1 MISLAIATFRGILR
15 DRVFHGIMLIA
26 ALFLFVPAVSN
37 ISMRQIA
44 ELSVSLS
51 LSLVSFVLLLLSV
64 FLGGT
69 TLWRDVERRYTF
81 SVLGLPTSRSSYLL
95 GRYLGVAGA
104 LLAATVVLSAGA
116 LAAIKFGTAAYPPE
130 RPLLWLNILL
140 ALGFDALKYLLL
152 VGLAFLF
159 STVSTSFFLP
169 VFGAVSFFWIGSVSQ
184 QVYDYINSPLA
195 SDMPKSAKSIVLGL
209 YYLIPNFTPF
219 DLKSYAV
226 YSLDLPWRG
235 VFYTAGYFVIYL
247 SLLLFAAVM
256 VFRRREFQ

>member
-26 ALFLFVPAVSN
+26 ALFLFIPAVSN

-81 SVLGLPTSRSSYLL
+81 SVLGLPLSRSSYLL

-104 LLAATVVLSAGA
+104 LLAAAVVLGLGA
-116 LAAIKFGTAAYPPE
+116 MAAVKYGTAMYPPE
-130 RPLLWLNILL
+130 RPLRWLNILL

-152 VGLAFLF
+152 VALAFLF

-169 VFGAVSFFWIGSVSQ
+169 IFGTVSFFWLGCVSQ
-184 QVYDYINSPLA
+184 QVYDYVHSPLGE
-195 SDMPKSAKSIVLGL
+195 DMPRAAKSIVLGL
-209 YYLIPNFTPF
+209 YYLLPNFTPF
-219 DLKSYAV
+219 DLKAYAV
-226 YSLDLPWRG
+226 YSLDVSWQGIL
-235 VFYTAGYFVIYL
+235 YTSGYFVIYL
-247 SLLLFAAVM
+247 SLLLLFAVM
-256 VFRRREFQ
+256 LFRRREFQ